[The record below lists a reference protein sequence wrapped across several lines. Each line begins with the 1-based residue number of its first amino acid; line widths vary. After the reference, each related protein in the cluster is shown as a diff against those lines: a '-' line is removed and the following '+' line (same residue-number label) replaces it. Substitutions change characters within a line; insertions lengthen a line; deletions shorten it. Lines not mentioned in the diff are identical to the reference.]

1 MKVHNV
7 CAKPTDFLPLERIP
21 MEYSA
26 DDIAAAKSLQLE
38 AYLYTLIATFWA
50 YDYVCSLNEEWTFL
64 IQSRWTKV
72 KGLYIITRCVPFC
85 LITTNLY
92 LNSTPNEN
100 PNKCRILID
109 VSSCFSLMSITCSES
124 FFVLRTYAL
133 WNNNKVLLVAMLS
146 ALFAAIVSSFVIC
159 FTAIATAYL
168 TTSAIPGTTGCFR
181 TSGSVQFSM
190 PFLLMFLFAL
200 GLVSLTLIRALK
212 SWRMTKGHLHAILVK
227 HNIFYYVCGLLLSGL
242 NFLVPMLF
250 SDYAYHSFED
260 FQIFILAILATRMH
274 LHLWH
279 IDQHVHSSDASMCIS
294 MSDMCESPAD
304 HAV

>member
-1 MKVHNV
+1 
-7 CAKPTDFLPLERIP
+7 

-26 DDIAAAKSLQLE
+26 DNIAAARSLQLE
-38 AYLYTLIATFWA
+38 AYLYTLMATFWA
-50 YDYVCSLNEEWTFL
+50 YDYICSLNKEWTFL
-64 IQSRWTKV
+64 FQSRWTKV

-92 LNSTPNEN
+92 MNSTPNEN

-109 VSSCFSLMSITCSES
+109 VSSCFSLMSVTCSES

-133 WNNNKVLLVAMLS
+133 WNNNKVLLVVMLS
-146 ALFAAIVSSFVIC
+146 TLFAVIASSFVIG

-168 TTSAIPGTTGCFR
+168 TTSAIPGITGCYR

-212 SWRMTKGHLHAILVK
+212 RWRTTRGHLHVILVK
-227 HNIFYYVCGLLLSGL
+227 HNIFYYLCGLRL

-250 SDYAYHSFED
+250 SDYAFHSFED
-260 FQIFILAILATRMH
+260 FQVFILAILATRMH

-279 IDQHVHSSDASMCIS
+279 IDRDVHSSDASMSIS
-294 MSDMCESPAD
+294 MSNMSLTD
-304 HAV
+304 HTV